1 MVTAAVEQSSKA
13 AAEVTV
19 IIVSYNTR
27 ELTLAAV
34 RTLLE
39 SSPGLAMRVVVWDNA
54 SADGSA
60 AAVSAAFPQIEVI
73 ASPENL
79 GFAAAN
85 NRVAAETTTP
95 YVCLLNP
102 DTETHPNA
110 ISNLLAFAKAHP
122 EAGIVGGRTVFRDG
136 SLNPASCWRMM
147 TPWTLFVSTIGL
159 ARLFPNSNFFNPE
172 AIGGWQRD
180 SVREVDI
187 VVGCLM
193 LVPTDLWR
201 RLGGFDERFFMY
213 GEDADICL
221 RARAMGYRPMITP
234 DATIM
239 HLVGASTKRHADKVC
254 AVMQAKSTLIR
265 RHWPRWLVP
274 LGLAQFWLWGL
285 VRGLAGKVHPNPV
298 QRERLSQ
305 IWRERRR
312 WLAGFPE
319 VKGA

>member
-1 MVTAAVEQSSKA
+1 MTAAVEQSSKA

-265 RHWPRWLVP
+265 RHWPRWMVP

>member
-265 RHWPRWLVP
+265 RHWPRWMVP

>member
-1 MVTAAVEQSSKA
+1 MLTTAVERTCSA
-13 AAEVTV
+13 APEVTV

-39 SSPGLAMRVVVWDNA
+39 NSPGLPMRVVIWDNA
-54 SADGSA
+54 SSDGSA
-60 AAVSAAFPQIEVI
+60 AAVAQAFPQVEVV
-73 ASPENL
+73 ASPDNI

-85 NRVAAETTTP
+85 NRIASAATTP

-102 DTETHPNA
+102 DTETHPEA
-110 ISNLLAFAKAHP
+110 ISNLIAFAKAHP
-122 EAGIVGGRTVFRDG
+122 EAGIVGGRTVFPDG

-147 TPWTLFVSTIGL
+147 TPWSLFTLTFGL
-159 ARLFPNSNFFNPE
+159 TRLFPRSNLLNPE
-172 AIGGWQRD
+172 AMGGWKRD
-180 SVREVDI
+180 SIREVEI

-193 LVPTDLWR
+193 LVPTELWR
-201 RLGGFDERFFMY
+201 QLGGFDERFFMY

-221 RARAMGYRPMITP
+221 RARALGYRPMITP

-254 AVMQAKSTLIR
+254 AVMRAKSTLIR
-265 RHWPRWLVP
+265 RYWPRWQVP
-274 LGLAQFWLWGL
+274 LGLALLWLWGMI
-285 VRGLAGKVHPNPV
+285 RGVASKLHPDPF
-298 QRERLSQ
+298 QRQRLEQ
-305 IWRERRR
+305 IWRERRS

-319 VKGA
+319 AEG